1 MRADVTAAPL
11 LLVFAVT
18 TIGLLCLTVALW
30 RALRRARITEREAT
44 LRSENWAQE
53 EERFRTPLERAE
65 DYTIF
70 LLDSTGRP
78 TSWNSSV
85 RRVLGYERAEFLR
98 LSAADLYTR
107 EDREARAPERDLA
120 EAAAGGRASAD
131 RWVVRKDHSR
141 LWASVATS
149 GVQDRQGRLLGF
161 SQRLRDLSRS
171 KGIELQLHR
180 KQGALELAL
189 EAAGLG
195 TWEYDLTT
203 GEMSWDARAKALFG
217 LPVDTNVTHP
227 EPNGTRPCATGRASP
242 RSIASSGPTGGSTR
256 SCRSASARWIPQ
268 RTSRTTWRASCWISP
283 SAAGPR
289 STCRRL
295 SAWRPW
301 AGSPAG
307 SPTT

>member
-1 MRADVTAAPL
+1 MRADGTATPL
-11 LLVFAVT
+11 LLLFVVT

-30 RALRRARITEREAT
+30 RALRRARSAEREAPDRT
-44 LRSENWAQE
+44 EDWTQE

-78 TSWNSSV
+78 TSWNSTV

-98 LSAADLYTR
+98 LSAADLYTK
-107 EDREARAPERDLA
+107 EDRGARAPERDLA
-120 EAAAGGRASAD
+120 EAAAGGRATAD

-149 GVQDRQGRLLGF
+149 SVQDRQGRLLGF

-195 TWEYDLTT
+195 TWEFDLTT
-203 GEMSWDARAKALFG
+203 
-217 LPVDTNVTHP
+217 
-227 EPNGTRPCATGRASP
+227 
-242 RSIASSGPTGGSTR
+242 
-256 SCRSASARWIPQ
+256 
-268 RTSRTTWRASCWISP
+268 
-283 SAAGPR
+283 
-289 STCRRL
+289 
-295 SAWRPW
+295 
-301 AGSPAG
+301 
-307 SPTT
+307 